1 MEGITSNISIK
12 TNNRV
17 TEITIKNQDIQEI
30 NKDFS
35 NSKIN
40 NHIINKPKA
49 IMKGKTNHK
58 FPKLKTSNDSIPK
71 KYEVLTTNKP
81 IKK

>member
-1 MEGITSNISIK
+1 MILGDFKFYFGEFSQLESSTSL
-12 TNNRV
+12 
-17 TEITIKNQDIQEI
+17 
-30 NKDFS
+30 
-35 NSKIN
+35 
-40 NHIINKPKA
+40 IINKPKA

-71 KYEVLTTNKP
+71 KYEVRTTNQP